1 MAFVLKEAFR
11 YQNYLESLITSADRY
26 LRDTNNVMK
35 ITEKHLR
42 SKVQTEAEDETK
54 TNVADRAL
62 NVTPDKLIEFVTL
75 VYKEKALLSQAI
87 NEAKIQHCSDMDMSM
102 ALNKTRQRIV
112 ETFKRVAA
120 LKNRKVTSKGVA
132 YCFNGEGNQ
141 VEYYYDL
148 EIVSEADFDR
158 LKLKKIIKDMS
169 SESDVISTRIDYY
182 LSSVPV
188 NYEPAFDINET
199 FEELVENF
207 DKVIK

>member
-87 NEAKIQHCSDMDMSM
+87 NESKIQHCSDMDMSM

-120 LKNRKVTSKGVA
+120 LKNRKATNKGVA

-141 VEYYYDL
+141 VEYYYDV
-148 EIVSEADFDR
+148 ETVSEADFDR

-207 DKVIK
+207 DTVIK